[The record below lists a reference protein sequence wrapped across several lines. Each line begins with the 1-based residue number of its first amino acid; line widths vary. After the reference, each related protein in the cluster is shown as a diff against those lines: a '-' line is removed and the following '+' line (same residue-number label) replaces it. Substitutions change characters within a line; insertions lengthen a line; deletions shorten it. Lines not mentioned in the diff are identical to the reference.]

1 MAEAS
6 PFRFDHEG
14 QMGTLRAILVLDCP
28 KCGKTTRFSAS
39 DEAAD
44 GSLRCGC
51 GLRVEMTKDRISDHQ
66 RSLDKLNRSVQ
77 DLGETFKRLS
87 KR

>member
-6 PFRFDHEG
+6 PFRFEHEG

-28 KCGKTTRFSAS
+28 KCGKTTRFSAR

-44 GSLRCGC
+44 GSFLCDC
-51 GLRVEMTKDRISDHQ
+51 GLRVGMTKDRISDYQ
-66 RSLDKLNRSVQ
+66 SGLDKLNRSVQ
-77 DLGETFKRLS
+77 NLGETFKRLS